1 MCISLHRARANGLWL
16 PAFICIEL
24 LAFAMMTAGLFVLA
38 VGAGGDD
45 AIEIWVGLTL
55 LILSFPAWGA
65 IILPLVVLLVIT
77 IALCLSWLWADC
89 VGIGA
94 CVTESWSEAHCV
106 QERPI
111 LVQTPGT
118 LGRESA

>member
-1 MCISLHRARANGLWL
+1 MCISLHRAHTNGLCL
-16 PAFICIEL
+16 PTFICIEVV
-24 LAFAMMTAGLFVLA
+24 AFAMMAAGVFVLA
-38 VGAGGDD
+38 VGVGGDD
-45 AIEIWVGLTL
+45 TIEFWVGLTL
-55 LILSFPAWGA
+55 LILAFPAWGA
-65 IILPLVVLLVIT
+65 IILPPMVLLVMA

-89 VGIGA
+89 VGISA
-94 CVTESWSEAHCV
+94 CVTESWSEAHRE